1 MTFQGLQVFS
11 FRSFPLIIT
20 EIQCGQGCD
29 CPHLMGGE
37 TDTQGDCRACLSPTA
52 VVVDLHVDMGLSDS
66 YGPTDARCAG
76 HCPEFSRAEK
86 PTTELWGRYTRTPND
101 CSARTH
107 RSLVCVLGGKAVT
120 GWTQDTAW
128 KVA

>member
-29 CPHLMGGE
+29 RPHLTGGE

-86 PTTELWGRYTRTPND
+86 PATELWEDTQGPQMTAQHGLTGLSSVCWEAKLLLAGLRTLP
-101 CSARTH
+101 
-107 RSLVCVLGGKAVT
+107 GK
-120 GWTQDTAW
+120 
-128 KVA
+128 